1 MNVTREY
8 FTDLTEKIFIN
19 LCEYTHTEIV
29 REGLAIST
37 AQKATDATKHD
48 NKKEKV
54 FGFRTDTLV
63 HVAKIV
69 DKLNKKKKNVKSNYE
84 KELEKSIK
92 KTIYDFLG
100 DKTFTELNSLNV
112 LPRAQVSRLKKHK
125 EKANY
130 YMETIG
136 RLADYLE
143 MKDSK

>member
-1 MNVTREY
+1 MNVTRG
-8 FTDLTEKIFIN
+8 FFADLTEKVLIN

-48 NKKEKV
+48 NKNEKI
-54 FGFRTDTLV
+54 FCFRTDTLI

-69 DKLNKKKKNVKSNYE
+69 DKLNKKKKDVKSNYE

-100 DKTFTELNSLNV
+100 DKTFTELNNLNV
-112 LPRAQVSRLKKHK
+112 IPRAQVSRVKKHK
-125 EKANY
+125 ENANY

-136 RLADYLE
+136 KLADYLE

>member
-1 MNVTREY
+1 MNVTRGR
-8 FTDLTEKIFIN
+8 FADLTEKILIN

-37 AQKATDATKHD
+37 AQKATDAPKHD
-48 NKKEKV
+48 NKNEKV
-54 FGFRTDTLV
+54 FSFRTDTLI

-84 KELEKSIK
+84 KELKKSIK

-100 DKTFTELNSLNV
+100 DKTFTELNNLDV
-112 LPRAQVSRLKKHK
+112 IPRAQVSRLEKHK

-136 RLADYLE
+136 KLADYLE

>member
-1 MNVTREY
+1 MKVTRGY
-8 FTDLTEKIFIN
+8 FADLTEKVFIN

-37 AQKATDATKHD
+37 AQKAIDATKHE
-48 NKKEKV
+48 NKNEKI
-54 FGFRTDTLV
+54 FSFRTDTV
-63 HVAKIV
+63 MNVAKIV
-69 DKLNKKKKNVKSNYE
+69 DKLNKKKKGIKSNYE

-100 DKTFTELNSLNV
+100 DKTFTELNNLDV
-112 LPRAQVSRLKKHK
+112 IPRAQVSRLKKHK

-136 RLADYLE
+136 KLADYLE